1 MSVKIITPEEL
12 RYILEVELNYNERKL
27 IKSLAKTQNMT
38 LYDKNNC
45 GIYLNFR
52 KFCYLL
58 TKMYNESV
66 DEYLSQSLAVSIF
79 KEHNVYIIKAL
90 YEYCE
95 EDNNEFYA
103 EVGKMFF
110 EANIEED
117 TTCIILSFV
126 IDKIMAYADSLL
138 KEQYDE
144 YYNWEITAWI

>member
-12 RYILEVELNYNERKL
+12 RYILEVELNYNDRKL
-27 IKSLAKTQNMT
+27 IESLAKTQNMT
-38 LYDKNNC
+38 LYNEDNC
-45 GIYLNFR
+45 GIYRNFR

-66 DEYLSQSLAVSIF
+66 NEYLSQSLAVSIF
-79 KEHNVYIIKAL
+79 KEHSIYIIKAL
-90 YEYCE
+90 YNYCE
-95 EDNNEFYA
+95 NNNEFYA

-117 TTCIILSFV
+117 TTCIILSFIV
-126 IDKIMAYADSLL
+126 DDIMAYADSIL